1 MTSFIFQTL
10 ASSTT
15 QIITQRVETSWEW
28 YVVRAAGFVAA
39 ALLILLMLS
48 GIGQVTGFTYRFMEP
63 MKAWALHKAMALAL
77 VVSVV
82 IHVGF
87 LLLDHFVPFSLA
99 QVTIPFLSHVNN
111 STSLFGLA
119 LGGLAVSF
127 GIFAMY
133 GILIVVA
140 SSLGWINSR
149 KHTWRKLHYISY
161 AVMLLVFLHA
171 LYSGTDLKYG
181 TFRAGW
187 VLLGIIVVIAIIARL
202 SRAGSLN
209 DPDDSN

>member
-1 MTSFIFQTL
+1 MISPALYTFAL
-10 ASSTT
+10 STANVV
-15 QIITQRVETSWEW
+15 TQRVAVSWEW
-28 YVVRAAGFVAA
+28 YVIRAAGFVAA
-39 ALLILLMLS
+39 GLLILLMLS
-48 GIGQVTGFTYRFMEP
+48 GIGQVTGLTYRFIEP

-77 VVSVV
+77 VFSVI

-87 LLLDHFVPFSLA
+87 LLLDHFVPFTLA
-99 QVTIPFLSHVNN
+99 QITIPFLSHVNN
-111 STSLFGLA
+111 GTSLIGLA

-133 GILIVVA
+133 GIFIVVA

-161 AVMLLVFLHA
+161 AVMLLVFVHA

-187 VLLGIIVVIAIIARL
+187 ILLGSIVVLGVIARL
-202 SRAGSLN
+202 RRAGSM
-209 DPDDSN
+209 DEPDDSD

>member
-1 MTSFIFQTL
+1 MISPAFYTFAL
-10 ASSTT
+10 STAN
-15 QIITQRVETSWEW
+15 IVTQRVAVSWQW
-28 YVVRAAGFVAA
+28 YVIRAAGFVAA
-39 ALLILLMLS
+39 GLLILLMLS
-48 GIGQVTGFTYRFMEP
+48 GIGQVTGLTYRFMEP

-77 VVSVV
+77 VVSVI

-87 LLLDHFVPFSLA
+87 LLLDHFVPFTLA
-99 QVTIPFLSHVNN
+99 QITIPFLSHVNN
-111 STSLFGLA
+111 GTTFLSMA

-133 GILIVVA
+133 GIFIVVA

-161 AVMLLVFLHA
+161 AVMLLVFVHA

-187 VLLGIIVVIAIIARL
+187 VLLGSIVVLGIITRL
-202 SRAGSLN
+202 RRAGSL
-209 DPDDSN
+209 DEPDDSD